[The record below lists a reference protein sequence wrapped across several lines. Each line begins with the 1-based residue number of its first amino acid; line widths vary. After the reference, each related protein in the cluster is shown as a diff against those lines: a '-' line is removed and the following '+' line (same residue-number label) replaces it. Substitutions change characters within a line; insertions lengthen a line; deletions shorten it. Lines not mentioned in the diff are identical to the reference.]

1 MRILIAC
8 EYSGRVRAAFR
19 SLGHDAWSADLPA
32 EDNGPHIQV
41 TLPRCSASLGTWSL
55 RTPLAHTCAIQ
66 VSVGCTT
73 TARGSAAKPC
83 GAAQVGER
91 CAGCGNWYAY
101 GACPDCRAQVSD
113 SDRRDCGGEL

>member
-41 TLPRCSASLGTWSL
+41 TLPRCSARSRYGKAHYHAASRGAGSITLGPDPRSALWLSF
-55 RTPLAHTCAIQ
+55 AI
-66 VSVGCTT
+66 VKV
-73 TARGSAAKPC
+73 
-83 GAAQVGER
+83 
-91 CAGCGNWYAY
+91 
-101 GACPDCRAQVSD
+101 
-113 SDRRDCGGEL
+113 